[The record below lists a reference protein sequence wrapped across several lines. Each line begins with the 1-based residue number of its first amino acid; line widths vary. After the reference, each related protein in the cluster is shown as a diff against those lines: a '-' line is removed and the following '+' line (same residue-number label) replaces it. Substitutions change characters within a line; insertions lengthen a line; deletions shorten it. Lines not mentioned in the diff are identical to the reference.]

1 MSELARNGEWDS
13 SESATTFRADGM
25 LLQEAD
31 GAIAACNP
39 VAAELLGYTAD
50 ELIGKRW
57 FDSPRQFIHRDGSTF
72 LPEENPALVAL
83 RTGQPCSNVTVGF
96 YRSDGKLVWLR
107 LDLQPLFR
115 ANESAPYAVVT
126 TIADVTGQNRQA
138 IARSSQPETMQTSE
152 ANLRLLIKYAPVC
165 IAMFDRNMNYVA
177 LSQRWAETYQLDS
190 VETVLGRS
198 HYEVFPQIGD
208 RWKQAHQ
215 RGLAGEIQQSEEDS
229 FTLPDGTIQ
238 WLRWEIRPWYAEK
251 GEIGGIVIFVEDISD
266 RKRTEAEQ
274 RKNEQR
280 YRALIELSPQLVFMS
295 DPNGS
300 IIYCN
305 QWGLEFTGRSLE
317 QLTGDRW
324 ADLVRPDDRDR
335 VYQAWKTATTQVS
348 DYEIEAPYRRADG
361 VYRWLYTRAL
371 PVRDDNGKIAYWIG
385 VALDISDRKQ
395 AEQELQQTNQT
406 LRTLIQ
412 SSPLPIV
419 AISPNANVRM
429 WNKAATEVFGW
440 SEAEVLNRPIPIVP
454 PDQLEE
460 CQQLRDAVANGQT
473 LFGIEAYRRKQDGS
487 KIIVS
492 ISAAPVYGNSGSIDE
507 IMLIFQDISDRKQAE
522 AALRDSELRY
532 RMLFES
538 MDQGFCVC
546 EMLFDRSGAPI
557 DYRFLEVNPAF
568 EQMTGLQGATGKTA
582 LQLVPNLEPFWVETY
597 GRVALTGQPARFE
610 NQSEAMNMWF
620 EVSAFR
626 VGEPENHKFAIL
638 FTNISDRKITEANL
652 RENEARLFLVQ
663 QATRSGVWDWDV
675 VANCA
680 YVSEEYCALMG
691 FDLAG
696 KTVSYEEWA
705 SRIHPEDR
713 ALASE
718 KVARAIAQNQPY
730 IDEYRVV
737 HRQGV
742 RWIRSSGQ
750 VYYDQTGQPV
760 RMIGLLQDVSD
771 RKSAEI
777 ALQQSEERLSLA
789 IDSAGMATWD
799 INMPTGKGIWSQ
811 SHFPMLGY
819 EPIPGGAAT
828 YEMWQSRVH
837 PDDLEAVMQA
847 LEVAQQTRSLY
858 SREYRIIRADNGEI
872 RWLRGFGRFFYDKN
886 GQAVRFIG
894 ILFDTSDRQVAEQSL
909 RESEERLR
917 LGMQVAGFALAKFD
931 YASNTVELSPEA
943 AALYGL
949 PADELVVPRSRIHA
963 TFHPEEREEM
973 AKLIEQVL
981 DPSGAG
987 WFSRDHRVVW
997 GNGEVRWL
1005 TVRKQVF
1012 FDRAGKTPRPTH
1024 AILAAI
1030 DISDR
1035 KQAELALTESES
1047 RFRHM
1052 ADNAPF
1058 MVWVTD
1064 ATGYCHY
1071 LSQSWY
1077 DFSGQTPETG
1087 LGLGWLN
1094 VVHPEDREN
1103 SKNIFLA
1110 ANARCE
1116 GFRLEYR
1123 LRRKDGEY
1131 IWAIDAANPWFGAD
1145 GQFKGYIGSVID
1157 ISDRKQAELALQ
1169 ESESRFR
1176 TLADNIAQLAW
1187 MTDSNGWIFWYN
1199 QRWFDYTGTTLAEMQ
1214 GWGWQ
1219 KVHHPDHLERV
1230 VEHFRQCLKTGEPW
1244 EDTFPLRGK
1253 DGNYRWF
1260 LSRAIP
1266 IRDEQGNVV
1275 RWFGTNT
1282 DISDRKQTE
1291 DALSESEERLRLAL
1305 NAANQGLY
1313 DLNLQTGDAIVSPE
1327 YAQMLGYDPENFQET
1342 NAFWLQRLHPDD
1354 LQRTNQVYQDYIAGR
1369 LDQYQVEFRQRTKQ
1383 GDWKWILST
1392 GSIVAWDKDG
1402 NPLRMLG
1409 IHTDISDRKQA
1420 EEALRQTNAILNT
1433 INESTPTLIY
1443 VKD

>member
-1 MSELARNGEWDS
+1 MGNRSNRVSELALNWECDP

-25 LLQEAD
+25 VLQFAD

-50 ELIGKRW
+50 ELIGEAL
-57 FDSPRQFIHRDGSTF
+57 FDSPRQFIHRDGSPV

-83 RTGQPCSNVTVGF
+83 QSGQPCSNVTVGC
-96 YRSDGKLVWLR
+96 YRSDGELVWLL
-107 LDLQPLFR
+107 LDSQPLFR
-115 ANESAPYAVVT
+115 PNESAPYAVVT
-126 TIADVTGQNRQA
+126 TIAKSVEIT
-138 IARSSQPETMQTSE
+138 SSQAGRMPTPQEFLPHDITQTTSSQAGRMPTPQEFLPHDITQTSE
-152 ANLRLLIKYAPVC
+152 VNLRLFIKYAPAC
-165 IAMFDRNMNYVA
+165 IAMFDRDMNYVA
-177 LSQRWAETYQLDS
+177 LSQRWVEIYQLDS
-190 VETVLGRS
+190 VEAVLGRS

-215 RGLAGEIQQSEEDS
+215 RGLAGEIQQCSEDS
-229 FTLPDGTIQ
+229 FILPDGTIQ
-238 WLRWEIRPWYAEK
+238 WLQWEIRPWHAEK

-266 RKRTEAEQ
+266 RKLAEAKL
-274 RKNEQR
+274 RKSEEG
-280 YRALIELSPQLVFMS
+280 YRALIELSPQLVYMS
-295 DPNGS
+295 QPDGS
-300 IIYCN
+300 IIYSN

-317 QLTGDRW
+317 QLQGDGW
-324 ADLVRPDDRDR
+324 ASLVRPDHRDR
-335 VYQAWKTATTQVS
+335 VYQAWKTAIAQVS
-348 DYEIEAPYRRADG
+348 EYEIEAPYRRADG
-361 VYRWLYTRAL
+361 VYRWLYTRAV
-371 PVRDDNGKIAYWIG
+371 PVTDDTGKISYWIG

-395 AEQELQQTNQT
+395 IEQELQQTNQT
-406 LRTLIQ
+406 LTTLIE

-454 PDQLEE
+454 PDQLDE

-473 LFGIEAYRRKQDGS
+473 FFGIETYRRKQDGS
-487 KIIVS
+487 ELMVS

-507 IMLIFQDISDRKQAE
+507 IMVILQDITARKQAE
-522 AALRDSELRY
+522 AALRDSEQRY

-546 EMLFDRSGAPI
+546 QMLFDDKGAPI

-597 GRVALTGQPARFE
+597 GRVALTGEAARFE
-610 NQSEAMNMWF
+610 NRSEAMNMWF

-626 VGEPENHKFAIL
+626 VGEAENHKFAIL

-652 RENEARLFLVQ
+652 RENEARLFLAQ

-691 FDLAG
+691 FDLTR

-705 SRIHPEDR
+705 SRIHPDDR
-713 ALASE
+713 ANASE
-718 KVARAIAQNQPY
+718 KVARAIAQNQTY
-730 IDEYRVV
+730 VDEYRVV
-737 HRQGV
+737 HRGAV

-750 VYYDQTGQPV
+750 VYYDQNGQPV
-760 RMIGLLQDVSD
+760 RMIGLLQDVSS

-799 INMPTGKGIWSQ
+799 INMQTGKGIWSQ

-819 EPIPGGAAT
+819 EPVANGAAT
-828 YEMWQSRVH
+828 CEMWRSRVH
-837 PDDLEAVMQA
+837 PDDLAAVMQA
-847 LEVAQQTRSLY
+847 MEVAQQTRSLY
-858 SREYRIIRADNGEI
+858 SPEYRIIRADTGEI
-872 RWLRGFGRFFYDKN
+872 RWLKAFGRFMYDKN

-894 ILFDTSDRQVAEQSL
+894 VLFDTSDRQVAEQSL
-909 RESEERLR
+909 RESEQRLR
-917 LGMQVAGFALAKFD
+917 LGMQVAGFAIAKFD

-949 PADELVVPRSRIHA
+949 PADQLVVPRSRIHA
-963 TFHPEEREEM
+963 TFHPEERAQMLE
-973 AKLIEQVL
+973 LIEQVL
-981 DPSGAG
+981 DPSGPG

-997 GNGEVRWL
+997 ENGEVRWL

-1012 FDRAGKTPRPTH
+1012 FDRSSRDVTCNVSTARPTH
-1024 AILAAI
+1024 AILAA
-1030 DISDR
+1030 
-1035 KQAELALTESES
+1035 
-1047 RFRHM
+1047 
-1052 ADNAPF
+1052 
-1058 MVWVTD
+1058 
-1064 ATGYCHY
+1064 
-1071 LSQSWY
+1071 
-1077 DFSGQTPETG
+1077 
-1087 LGLGWLN
+1087 
-1094 VVHPEDREN
+1094 
-1103 SKNIFLA
+1103 
-1110 ANARCE
+1110 
-1116 GFRLEYR
+1116 
-1123 LRRKDGEY
+1123 
-1131 IWAIDAANPWFGAD
+1131 
-1145 GQFKGYIGSVID
+1145 ID

-1214 GWGWQ
+1214 GWGWE
-1219 KVHHPDHLERV
+1219 KVHHPDHIERV
-1230 VEHFRQCLKTGEPW
+1230 VEHWSHCLKIGEPW

-1266 IRDEQGNVV
+1266 IRDEAGNVV

-1282 DISDRKQTE
+1282 DISDRK
-1291 DALSESEERLRLAL
+1291 
-1305 NAANQGLY
+1305 
-1313 DLNLQTGDAIVSPE
+1313 
-1327 YAQMLGYDPENFQET
+1327 
-1342 NAFWLQRLHPDD
+1342 
-1354 LQRTNQVYQDYIAGR
+1354 
-1369 LDQYQVEFRQRTKQ
+1369 
-1383 GDWKWILST
+1383 
-1392 GSIVAWDKDG
+1392 
-1402 NPLRMLG
+1402 
-1409 IHTDISDRKQA
+1409 
-1420 EEALRQTNAILNT
+1420 
-1433 INESTPTLIY
+1433 
-1443 VKD
+1443 